1 MSERFTVRLARMI
14 SAALGP
20 NPLDA
25 ICPDMPE
32 HDAAGTRA
40 RMIRLAYGPR
50 GSAAVRRLSA
60 A

>member
-1 MSERFTVRLARMI
+1 MSERFTVRIARLI

-20 NPLDA
+20 NPLEA

-32 HDAAGTRA
+32 HDIASRS
-40 RMIRLAYGPR
+40 RVIQLIRESRPR
-50 GSAAVRRLSA
+50 LSKLSA

>member
-25 ICPDMPE
+25 ICPNMPE
-32 HDAAGTRA
+32 HDAAGHRA
-40 RMIRLAYGPR
+40 RIIRLAYGPR
-50 GSAAVRRLSA
+50 GGNTMRRLTA